1 MRMLLGRIY
10 SFFRVF
16 ALWGVIF
23 LVLALGVW
31 KVPLSGIYQEAV
43 SGGNYVNLLCMY
55 FLISVPLLL
64 ILSVPGW
71 IFSEVRFYEWIQ
83 MDVEATMRSPY
94 AALNIIPVLFHARR
108 TNTQRMIWRSDF
120 GAFILTFIE
129 MILWWT
135 IVLAGSYYIVISD
148 NVFKTVIS
156 QQTITELYINIG
168 TSLLVLLIISLIDK
182 IADGILRRIWKEQEY
197 RERKRIKRNSNKDNY
212 YERHPEKK
220 PSCCSSCGGPYP
232 LCRDG
237 CNLFDD

>member
-1 MRMLLGRIY
+1 
-10 SFFRVF
+10 
-16 ALWGVIF
+16 
-23 LVLALGVW
+23 
-31 KVPLSGIYQEAV
+31 
-43 SGGNYVNLLCMY
+43 MY

-64 ILSVPGW
+64 FLSVPAW
-71 IFSEVRFYEWIQ
+71 IFSGVRFYEMIQ
-83 MDVEATMRSPY
+83 LDVEATMRSPY
-94 AALNIIPVLFHARR
+94 AALNIIPALFHARR

-135 IVLAGSYYIVISD
+135 IVLAGSYYIFISD

-156 QQTITELYINIG
+156 QQTITEIFIKIVISG
-168 TSLLVLLIISLIDK
+168 LVLFIISLIDK

-197 RERKRIKRNSNKDNY
+197 RERKRIKRNKEDY